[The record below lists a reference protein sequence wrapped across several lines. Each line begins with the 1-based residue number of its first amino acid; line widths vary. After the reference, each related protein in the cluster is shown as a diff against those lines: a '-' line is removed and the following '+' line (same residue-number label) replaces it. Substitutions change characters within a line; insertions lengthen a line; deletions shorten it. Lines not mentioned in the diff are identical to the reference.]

1 MIMTSI
7 KNYTVY
13 IDIYT
18 KEVSICVY
26 IIIHSY
32 VHVYV
37 YIYIVIKD
45 TGIGIRADKFLY
57 SYY

>member
-1 MIMTSI
+1 MTSI